1 VFEAAARLGLGV
13 YQVPVTD
20 MVSFATSY
28 HILTFI
34 PVTILG
40 LWYIRHFGLSWSE
53 MGHSE
58 EIVEAAADDD

>member
-1 VFEAAARLGLGV
+1 
-13 YQVPVTD
+13 

-40 LWYIRHFGLSWSE
+40 LWYLRYFGLSWSE
-53 MGHSE
+53 MGQSE
-58 EIVEAAADDD
+58 ELVEAAADDD